1 MVDSVL
7 LSQLDKIN
15 SGLARPKNYPYSK
28 IKKVGVIGAGLMGHG
43 IAYVSSYNGL
53 EVVLLDKSKELAN
66 RGLLNIE
73 KILDVDV
80 SSGKISTKK
89 RECILDLIEITDDAS
104 LFVGCDLIIEAV
116 YENEKLKSDII
127 KNFTKIINSEVV
139 FSSNTSSIPISQLAK
154 YSSYPANFIG
164 IHFFSPVHKMKLVEI
179 INSKETSTLTLTKA
193 FDFIKIIKKLPIVV
207 NDGPGFFTTRVFM
220 RYIMEGMALLF
231 EGCAAESVELA
242 GKKAGFPVGPLA
254 VSDEIGL
261 QVAYKI
267 RIENK
272 KTLNKR
278 MKDSNGG
285 DWDTILDIMVNE
297 FGRFGREN
305 RKGFYEYPKNSKKY
319 LWVELGERLSL
330 KQNNISQQEM
340 IDRLLFSQVIESL
353 YCYEEGVLNT
363 IIEANVGSIYGWGFP
378 SPGIL
383 EFINSFGIKN
393 FIKRSSYLRRMYG
406 NHFNLPSSYSDYGNI
421 EDLFIKNNI

>member
-73 KILDVDV
+73 KILDVEV

-89 RECILDLIEITDDAS
+89 RDYTLDLIETTDDAS

-116 YENEKLKSDII
+116 YENENLKSGII
-127 KNFTKIINSEVV
+127 KNFTKIIKSEVV

-154 YSSYPANFIG
+154 HSSNPANFIG

-179 INSKETSTLTLTKA
+179 INSKETSTLTLAKA

-319 LWVELGERLSL
+319 LWAELGERFSL

-363 IIEANVGSIYGWGFP
+363 VIEANVGSIYGWGFP

-393 FIKRSSYLRRMYG
+393 FIKRSSYLCKTYG
-406 NHFNLPSSYSDYGNI
+406 NHFNLPSSFKDYGDI
-421 EDLFIKNNI
+421 EDLFLKNNI

>member
-7 LSQLDKIN
+7 LSELDKIN
-15 SGLARPKNYPYSK
+15 SGFARPKNYPLSK

-43 IAYVSSYNGL
+43 IAYVSAYNGL
-53 EVVLLDKSKELAN
+53 EVVLLDQSKELVN
-66 RGLLNIE
+66 RGLLNIK

-89 RECILDLIEITDDAS
+89 REYILDLIEITDDAS

-116 YENEKLKSDII
+116 YENEKLKSEII
-127 KNFTKIINSEVV
+127 RNFTKIINSEVV

-179 INSKETSTLTLTKA
+179 INSKKTSSLTLAKA
-193 FDFIKIIKKLPIVV
+193 FDFIKLIKKLPIVV

-319 LWVELGERLSL
+319 LWAELGKILSL
-330 KQNNISQQEM
+330 KQNNIPQQEM

-378 SPGIL
+378 YPGIL

-393 FIKRSSYLRRMYG
+393 FIKRSSYLCRMYG

-421 EDLFIKNNI
+421 EDLFIKNKI

>member
-15 SGLARPKNYPYSK
+15 SGLARPKNYPFSK

-66 RGLLNIE
+66 RGLLNIK

-89 RECILDLIEITDDAS
+89 RECILDLIETTDDAS

-179 INSKETSTLTLTKA
+179 INSKETSTLTLAKA

-319 LWVELGERLSL
+319 LWAELGERLSL

-378 SPGIL
+378 YPGIL

-393 FIKRSSYLRRMYG
+393 FIKRSSYLSKMYG
-406 NHFNLPSSYSDYGNI
+406 NRFNLPSSYSDYGNI
-421 EDLFIKNNI
+421 EDLFIKNKI